1 MKNVIVIG
9 AGIVGLSV
17 SKALLDKGYQV
28 TLLDENQPGSGTSS
42 GNAGLIANYATTPLS
57 NSDSLCSMLKEMLRK
72 KRALS
77 IAPHYLPELTSFSHT
92 FLRATGN
99 EAFTKNKKILVE
111 LVARGSL
118 LQQQL
123 LKNIGSNKLYQT
135 KGCLQIYRQDS
146 TIGSQL
152 EKLAAAKQLDG
163 VQCEALDRD
172 ALLKLEP
179 GLNPQGLEGGLWY
192 PDTWSLRNPQQLST
206 QLYEQLLKQGLS
218 YQQLSVD
225 AIKQS
230 GDKVL
235 VRTSKQELVA
245 DTVVLCAGMGN
256 QQLLASL
263 KVKLPVV
270 SERGYHLMLNDNDLV
285 LNRPVGWLERY
296 FYATPMNHGIRIAGT
311 TQFARPTAPAA
322 QDRYL
327 HMQEWA
333 ESLFGRPVS
342 VASRWMGVR
351 HSTPDSLPVIGP
363 LPDNKRVILAFGH
376 GHLGMTLAALTGQL
390 VADCLSNLQPNELAT
405 ALSPARFL

>member
-1 MKNVIVIG
+1 MKNIIVVG
-9 AGIVGLSV
+9 AGIIGLSV

-28 TLLDENQPGSGTSS
+28 TLLDEQQPGSGTSS

-57 NSDSLCSMLKEMLRK
+57 NPDSLRSMLKEMIRS

-77 IAPHYLPELTSFSHT
+77 IAPHYLSELTGFSRA
-92 FLRATGN
+92 FLRAIGN
-99 EAFTKNKKILVE
+99 EPFTKNKQTLVE
-111 LVARGSL
+111 LVARGTL

-123 LKNIGSNKLYQT
+123 LENIGSNELYQT
-135 KGCLQIYRQDS
+135 KGCLQIYRQDP
-146 TIGSQL
+146 TIGPQL

-163 VQCEALDRD
+163 VQCQALDRNS
-172 ALLKLEP
+172 LLKLEP
-179 GLNPQGLEGGLWY
+179 GLNPQSLEGGLWY

-206 QLYEQLLKQGLS
+206 LFHEQLLKLGLN
-218 YQQLSVD
+218 YQPLSVD

-235 VRTSKQELVA
+235 IRTSEQELVA
-245 DTVVLCAGMGN
+245 DAVVLCAGMGN

-270 SERGYHLMLNDNDLV
+270 SERGYHLMLNDKDLV
-285 LNRPVGWLERY
+285 LNRPVGWLDRY

-322 QDRYL
+322 QDRYQ

-363 LPDNKRVILAFGH
+363 LPENKRVILAFGH
-376 GHLGMTLAALTGQL
+376 GHLGMTLAAVTGQL
-390 VADCLSNLQPNELAT
+390 VADCLSNLQPDELAT
-405 ALSPARFL
+405 ALSPVRFL